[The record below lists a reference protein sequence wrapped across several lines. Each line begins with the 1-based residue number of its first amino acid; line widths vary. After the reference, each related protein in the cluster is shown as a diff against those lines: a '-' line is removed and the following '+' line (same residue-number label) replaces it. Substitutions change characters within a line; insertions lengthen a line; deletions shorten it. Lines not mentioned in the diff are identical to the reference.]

1 MEHHI
6 KGEPGDISRYVL
18 CPGSQSRARAIA
30 DHFEDCVTVSEERG
44 IMIYSGTYKGVFM
57 TSCGTGMGGPN
68 VGIACEELGHLGAD
82 TFIRVGSCGVFQ
94 PHQQPGSIAI
104 ATGTYRAGG
113 TSLSYLPM
121 PFPAV
126 PTFEVVRALV
136 DTAARLNTPVD
147 VGVGIAGDAFY
158 GALKDDTM
166 RIMRDAGAVFI
177 EMESDTLFII
187 GHVRHWRTG
196 GIFVSDGAA
205 GEIKPEWGREMFKQG
220 EARMIEI
227 ALEAM
232 LSIAQQDQ
240 AQQ

>member
-1 MEHHI
+1 
-6 KGEPGDISRYVL
+6 
-18 CPGSQSRARAIA
+18 
-30 DHFEDCVTVSEERG
+30 
-44 IMIYSGTYKGVFM
+44 
-57 TSCGTGMGGPN
+57 
-68 VGIACEELGHLGAD
+68 
-82 TFIRVGSCGVFQ
+82 
-94 PHQQPGSIAI
+94 
-104 ATGTYRAGG
+104 
-113 TSLSYLPM
+113 
-121 PFPAV
+121 
-126 PTFEVVRALV
+126 
-136 DTAARLNTPVD
+136 
-147 VGVGIAGDAFY
+147 
-158 GALKDDTM
+158 M

-177 EMESDTLFII
+177 EMDSDTLFII